1 MALKSKINILFFSFP
16 KILVI
21 FLCKHFYM
29 LIFSYIRKYRYT
41 NIL

>member
-21 FLCKHFYM
+21 FLLQVFLYA
-29 LIFSYIRKYRYT
+29 YILVYT
-41 NIL
+41 